1 MSEETE
7 TLAEIN
13 LTCVC
18 SFSALKILAAIF
30 DFFFF
35 VFSLHGAIEVRNTAF
50 TLLNVI
56 MFIAFIH
63 F

>member
-30 DFFFF
+30 DFFSLFL
-35 VFSLHGAIEVRNTAF
+35 VFMVQLKSE
-50 TLLNVI
+50 TLLSL
-56 MFIAFIH
+56 F
-63 F
+63 